1 MMNFSLPKSLQQLM
15 LCFVLLAAL
24 LVGCVPAAL
33 AQEKYSFNLPP
44 SADLNYTI
52 KATIRGL
59 ILDGT
64 GSIQWTGAREKYR
77 LLFETR
83 TALTGTLLLEN
94 SEGKIDRFG
103 LAPDIFSIKR
113 FRKEAVSIL
122 FDRNASQANFP
133 GNVPPHLL
141 QGGEQD
147 RLSVLWQL
155 LSVARAAP
163 AHFKPG
169 SAWTFYVLG
178 QRDGEAWTFQVSEA
192 QRMRTPLG
200 EVDVLHVVRILPEN
214 SGSQQLDIW
223 LAPRYEWFPVKLR
236 ISETNGD
243 YIEQNI
249 ERISKK

>member
-1 MMNFSLPKSLQQLM
+1 MMNFSLLKKLQLL
-15 LCFVLLAAL
+15 LCSAL
-24 LVGCVPAAL
+24 LYSCVPAAL
-33 AQEKYSFNLPP
+33 AQDKYPFNLPP
-44 SADLNYTI
+44 SAELNYTI
-52 KATIRGL
+52 KANVRGL

-64 GSIQWTGAREKYR
+64 GSIQWTGARDKYR

-83 TALTGTLLLEN
+83 AALTGTLLLEN
-94 SEGKIDRFG
+94 SGGKIDAFG
-103 LAPDIFSIKR
+103 FAPDVFSIKR
-113 FRKEAVSIL
+113 FRKEAISVL
-122 FDRNASQANFP
+122 FDRNASQVNFP
-133 GNVPPHLL
+133 GEAPPHLL

-163 AHFKPG
+163 ARFKPG

-192 QRMRTPLG
+192 QRLRTPLG
-200 EVDVLHVVRILPEN
+200 EVDVLHVVRMPPEN

-223 LAPRYEWFPVKLR
+223 LAPKYEWFPVKFR
-236 ISETNGD
+236 ISEGSGD

-249 ERISKK
+249 ERINKK

>member
-1 MMNFSLPKSLQQLM
+1 MMNFSLPKSLQRLL
-15 LCFVLLAAL
+15 LCLAL
-24 LVGCVPAAL
+24 LFGCVSASL
-33 AQEKYSFNLPP
+33 AQEKYPFNLPP

-59 ILDGT
+59 TLDGS
-64 GSIQWTGAREKYR
+64 GSIQWTGARDKYR

-83 TALTGTLLLEN
+83 AALTGTLLLEN
-94 SEGKIDRFG
+94 SEGRIDTFG

-122 FDRNASQANFP
+122 FDRNTNQANFP

-163 AHFKPG
+163 ARFKPG
-169 SAWTFYVLG
+169 SAWIFYVLG

-192 QRMRTPLG
+192 QRLRTPLG
-200 EVDVLHVVRILPEN
+200 EVDVLHVVRMPPEN

-223 LAPRYEWFPVKLR
+223 LAPKYEWFPVKLR

>member
-1 MMNFSLPKSLQQLM
+1 MIFYFLKNLQQLL
-15 LCFVLLAAL
+15 LCFAIFF
-24 LVGCVPAAL
+24 GSVPAAL
-33 AQEKYSFNLPP
+33 AQEKYPFNLPP

-64 GSIQWTGAREKYR
+64 GSIQWAGTRDQYR

-83 TALTGTLLLEN
+83 SALTGTLLLEN
-94 SEGKIDRFG
+94 SKGKIDRFG
-103 LAPDIFSIKR
+103 FAPDVFSIKR
-113 FRKEAVSIL
+113 FRKEVVSIF
-122 FDRNASQANFP
+122 FDRNASQVNFP
-133 GNVPPHLL
+133 GEVPPHLL

-163 AHFKPG
+163 ARFKPG

-178 QRDGEAWTFQVSEA
+178 QRDGEEWTFQVREA
-192 QRMRTPLG
+192 LRMRTSLG
-200 EVDVLHVVRILPEN
+200 EVDVLHVVRVPPEN

-223 LAPRYEWFPVKLR
+223 LAPKYEWFPVKLR
-236 ISETNGD
+236 ISEGSGD

-249 ERISKK
+249 ERINKK

>member
-1 MMNFSLPKSLQQLM
+1 MMNFSLLKNLQQLL
-15 LCFVLLAAL
+15 LCLAL
-24 LVGCVPAAL
+24 FSGCVPNVL
-33 AQEKYSFNLPP
+33 AQDKHPFNLPP

-52 KATIRGL
+52 KANVRGL
-59 ILDGT
+59 VLDGT

-83 TALTGTLLLEN
+83 SALTGTLLLEN
-94 SEGKIDRFG
+94 SEGKIDLFG

-122 FDRNASQANFP
+122 FDRNTNQANFP

-163 AHFKPG
+163 VRFKPG

-178 QRDGEAWTFQVSEA
+178 QRDGEPWTFQVNEA

-200 EVDVLHVVRILPEN
+200 EVDVLHVVRMPPEN

-223 LAPRYEWFPVKLR
+223 LAPKYEWFPVKLR
-236 ISETNGD
+236 ISEGNGD

-249 ERISKK
+249 ERINKK